1 MNKLFR
7 IISLLAVI
15 ASSVTVFDKLLFQ
28 VQPVAESSSSPMLKP
43 GDRID
48 DMLITTG
55 AGTAPPL
62 WAFCSSTQA
71 SDSLTTVDCHVP
83 LLPKLTIGRVF
94 GAADQVL
101 QPLDWSAL
109 RWKMYLDEQ
118 LIDLNDFGTYNF
130 ILPDLAP
137 HPSPIREV
145 IRKTTVW
152 DVVLVN
158 PAPGNHTLRGLV
170 NTENGTYEWI
180 VNFTVDA
187 SVDSQG

>member
-7 IISLLAVI
+7 IIGLLAVI
-15 ASSVTVFDKLLFQ
+15 ASSVTMFDKLLFQ
-28 VQPVAESSSSPMLKP
+28 AQPVAESSSSPMLKP

-83 LLPKLTIGRVF
+83 LLPKLAIGRVL

-101 QPLDWSAL
+101 QPLDWSTL
-109 RWKMYLDEQ
+109 RWEMYLDEQ
-118 LIDLNDFGTYNF
+118 LIDLNDFGTYSF

-145 IRKTTVW
+145 FRKMTVW
-152 DVVLVN
+152 DIVLVN
-158 PAPGNHTLRGLV
+158 LKPGIHKLRGTV
-170 NTENGTYEWI
+170 QVESDTYIW
-180 VNFTVDA
+180 NVDITIEPPR
-187 SVDSQG
+187 